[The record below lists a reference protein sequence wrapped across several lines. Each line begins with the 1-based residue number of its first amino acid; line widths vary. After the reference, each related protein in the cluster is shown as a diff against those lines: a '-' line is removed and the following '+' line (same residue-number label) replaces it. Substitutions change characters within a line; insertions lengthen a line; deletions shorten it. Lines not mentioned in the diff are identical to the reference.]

1 MKKGFRILKFKKD
14 KPIFEVKDVTKSF
27 DGRPILKK
35 LSLKV
40 FPGEIVG
47 LLGPNGAGKST
58 LFNIA
63 IGAETADDGEIFISG
78 KPINQ
83 IPIHL
88 RSKLGLGYLPQ
99 TRSLFD
105 TLSTFDNIFGLVQLH
120 EPNNKKALEKAEM
133 LIERFNLSHL
143 RSVKAGA
150 LSGGESKRALLARL
164 MITNPKVVLI
174 DEIWSMVDPL
184 VVQDMQKYILQIQS
198 QGVSCILTDHSVNT
212 LFETTD
218 RNYLIDSGQII
229 AQGTKRELLKNSE
242 AIRKYFGTGF
252 SNY

>member
-14 KPIFEVKDVTKSF
+14 KPIFEVKDVSKTF
-27 DGRPILKK
+27 EGRPILKK

-63 IGAETADDGEIFISG
+63 IGAESADNGNIFING
-78 KPINQ
+78 KSINQ

-88 RSKLGLGYLPQ
+88 RSKQGLGYLPQ
-99 TRSLFD
+99 TRCLFD
-105 TLSTFDNIFGLVQLH
+105 NLSTFNNIYGLVQLH
-120 EPNNKKALEKAEM
+120 EKSDKIAKEKTESLLEK
-133 LIERFNLSHL
+133 FNLVHL
-143 RSVKAGA
+143 RSVNAGV
-150 LSGGESKRALLARL
+150 LSGGEAKRLSLARL
-164 MITNPKVVLI
+164 MITNPKIVLI

-229 AQGTKRELLKNSE
+229 AEGTKRELLKNSE
-242 AIRKYFGTGF
+242 AIKKYFGTGF
-252 SNY
+252 TNY

>member
-198 QGVSCILTDHSVNT
+198 QGVSVLISDHSTTT

-218 RNYLIDSGQII
+218 RNYLIDSGLIL
-229 AQGTKRELLKNSE
+229 AEGTKRELLRNSE
-242 AIRKYFGTGF
+242 AIKRYFGTGF
-252 SNY
+252 NS

>member
-14 KPIFEVKDVTKSF
+14 KPVFEVKDISKSF

-63 IGAETADDGEIFISG
+63 IGAESADNGNIFING
-78 KPINQ
+78 KSINQ

-88 RSKLGLGYLPQ
+88 RSNQGLGYLPQ
-99 TRSLFD
+99 TRCLFD
-105 TLSTFDNIFGLVQLH
+105 TLSTFNNIYGLVQLH
-120 EPNNKKALEKAEM
+120 EKIDKIAKERTESLLEK
-133 LIERFNLSHL
+133 FNLVHL
-143 RSVKAGA
+143 RSVNAGV
-150 LSGGESKRALLARL
+150 LSGGEAKRLSLARL
-164 MITNPKVVLI
+164 MITNPKIVLI